1 MWDVVIDDMNES
13 MRWVCYVVM
22 FLIWMIW
29 MNQTPSFSSYH
40 LTCDSYH
47 PGPSHIK
54 SKWLWL
60 IGISESEYRNIISYI
75 IISNHIIVISISLII
90 SSIIIISYRIIKSE
104 IKSNEKDDKTDW
116 PNKIKSTFGGRI
128 ESWTVQLQLLIRVHL
143 IQGVHQWAKDFFI
156 DENQSVFGLTCS
168 VWSSRFH
175 RFKFIYFHFP

>member
-29 MNQTPSFSSYH
+29 MNQIKLLHSVHIIWHVTHTTQVH
-40 LTCDSYH
+40 L
-47 PGPSHIK
+47 
-54 SKWLWL
+54 
-60 IGISESEYRNIISYI
+60 ISNQNDYDWSEYRNRNIGISYHL
-75 IISNHIIVISISLII
+75 SSYHIIVISISLII